1 MSYCSR
7 CGSPLPDDARF
18 CSSCGVPVVP
28 EAARKES
35 KQSDRTFIEAHK
47 CPSCGE
53 SLESFVAVCPA
64 CGYELR
70 NAPVSSAVQQ
80 FVSKLHSIS
89 SSSQRARFIQE
100 YPVPNTRE
108 DLLEFLMM
116 ASSSMGS
123 SREGE
128 ELDAWRQKYEQCYQK
143 AKLTLGDDKDLSE
156 FDELR
161 QDTAKRMQQEE
172 VERGKRQSLQLL
184 LHPLVLVVAT
194 GILVHEFFWLIGGNG
209 FGLLNIIFDALLLWV
224 SIKASIQLENLRK

>member
-1 MSYCSR
+1 MPYCSR

-18 CSSCGVPVVP
+18 CSSCGASVVP
-28 EAARKES
+28 AVATKVS
-35 KQSDRTFIEAHK
+35 KQSKRAFIETHK

-53 SLESFVAVCPA
+53 PLESFVAVCPA

-70 NAPVSSAVQQ
+70 DAPVSSAAQL
-80 FVSKLHSIS
+80 FASKLHSIS
-89 SSSQRARFIQE
+89 SSSERARLIQE

-116 ASSSMGS
+116 ASSSIGS

-143 AKLTLGDDKDLSE
+143 AKLTLGDGKDLSE
-156 FDELR
+156 FNELR
-161 QDTAKRMQQEE
+161 QDATKRMQQEE

-184 LHPLVLVVAT
+184 LHPVVLVVT
-194 GILVHEFFWLIGGNG
+194 VGILVHEFFWLINGNG
-209 FGLLNIIFDALLLWV
+209 FSLLNVIVDALLLWV
-224 SIKASIQLENLRK
+224 SIKASIKLEKLR